1 MVKVATSEK
10 KIEKGLRFEALDI
23 GLTGV
28 GDQIQFLTR
37 KLITT
42 DPAEY
47 PEAGITRL

>member
-37 KLITT
+37 KLTT